1 MPSVARS
8 RPMTEDQTMIPS
20 STLSPPSR
28 RLDMIDALRGVALLG
43 MFAYHLSW
51 DLAYLGFVRQSLP
64 FEPAMAWF
72 AHAVAGSFLALAG
85 AGLVLADDRGRD
97 RAAYLRRLAL
107 VAGAATLVTIV
118 SYFAM
123 PQAMVTFGILH
134 LIALMSVLGLPFLRM
149 PRVVAALAAIV
160 VAALPLAF
168 RSPAFDHPTLAWLGL
183 STTSPNSIDFVPLFP
198 WAAAVLAGIVA
209 MRAILESLPDGAW
222 AHWRAEGRFTRL
234 LVWGGRR
241 SLWIYLVHQPVFLAL
256 LFGLANVTGVRPA
269 TVDRGELFMNDCR
282 SNCAASGGSADIC
295 QRACSCTA
303 DNARAAGLWDR
314 LITNRLTPEQTTQ
327 IGEMARACVP
337 QRRRG

>member
-1 MPSVARS
+1 
-8 RPMTEDQTMIPS
+8 MIPS
-20 STLSPPSR
+20 STLSPPTR
-28 RLDMIDALRGVALLG
+28 RLDLIDALRGVALLG
-43 MFAYHLSW
+43 MFAYHLTW
-51 DLAYLGFVRQSLP
+51 DLSFLGFVRQSLP

-72 AHAVAGSFLALAG
+72 AHAVAASFLGLAG
-85 AGLVLADDRGRD
+85 AGLVLAEARGRD

-107 VAGAATLVTIV
+107 VAGAAALVTIA

-134 LIALMSVLGLPFLRM
+134 LITVMSVLGLPFLRF
-149 PRVVAALAAIV
+149 PRVVAALAAMV
-160 VAALPLAF
+160 LAALPLWF
-168 RSPAFDHPTLAWLGL
+168 RHPAFDHPALHWLGL
-183 STTSPNSIDFVPLFP
+183 GTTSPNSIDFVPLFP

-209 MRAILESLPDGAW
+209 MRAILDAVPNGAW
-222 AHWRAEGRFTRL
+222 SDWRAEGRTTRL

-256 LFGLANVTGVRPA
+256 LFGLASVTGVRPA
-269 TVDRGELFMNDCR
+269 MVDRGELFMNDCR
-282 SNCAASGGSADIC
+282 SSCAASGGSADIC

-314 LITNRLTPEQTTQ
+314 LVTNRLTPDQNRQ

-337 QRRRG
+337 QRSRG

>member
-1 MPSVARS
+1 MADNR
-8 RPMTEDQTMIPS
+8 MMIPS

-51 DLAYLGFVRQSLP
+51 DLAYLGFVRRSLP

-85 AGLVLADDRGRD
+85 AGLVLAEARGRE

-107 VAGAATLVTIV
+107 VGGAAALVTLA

-134 LIALMSVLGLPFLRM
+134 LITLMSVVGLPFLHI
-149 PRVVAALAAIV
+149 PRVATALAAIAI
-160 VAALPLAF
+160 AALPLGLRTA
-168 RSPAFDHPTLAWLGL
+168 AFDHPALAWLGL
-183 STTSPNSIDFVPLFP
+183 GTISPNSIDFVPVFP
-198 WAAAVLAGIVA
+198 WAAAVLAGVVA
-209 MRAILESLPDGAW
+209 MRAILDSRPDGAW
-222 AHWRAEGRFTRL
+222 SHWRAEGRLSRL

-256 LFGLANVTGVRPA
+256 LFGLAMATGVRPEA
-269 TVDRGELFMNDCR
+269 VDRVELFMTDCR
-282 SNCAASGGSADIC
+282 ASCAASGGSADIC
-295 QRACSCTA
+295 RRACSCTA
-303 DNARAAGLWDR
+303 DTARAAGLWDR
-314 LITNRLTPEQTTQ
+314 LIANRLTPAETSQ
-327 IGEMARACVP
+327 IGEMARSCVP
-337 QRRRG
+337 QRRGG